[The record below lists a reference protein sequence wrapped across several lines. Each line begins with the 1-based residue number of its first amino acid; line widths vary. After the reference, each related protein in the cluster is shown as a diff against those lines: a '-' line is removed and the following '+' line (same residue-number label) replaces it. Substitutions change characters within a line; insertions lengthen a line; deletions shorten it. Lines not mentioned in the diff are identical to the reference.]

1 MHLRRAVLLFAI
13 VLGLTALASSVAPP
27 PPREDT
33 REGNP
38 APTTAAPPPQPA
50 PAEPTRTLTFGFP
63 PPGSGP
69 STTGLELGTHAVVT
83 VRTSTPGEAAIPK
96 LGLTDTAEPATPASF
111 DVLLTDPGRYDVL
124 FEPTAGKPLRLGTL
138 VVGE

>member
-1 MHLRRAVLLFAI
+1 MLLFAI

-27 PPREDT
+27 PREDT
-33 REGNP
+33 RDGNP
-38 APTTAAPPPQPA
+38 APTTAAPPPPA
-50 PAEPTRTLTFGFP
+50 PAEPVRTLTFGYP

-69 STTGLELGTHAVVT
+69 GTTRLELNAHAVVT
-83 VRTSTPGEAAIPK
+83 VRTSTPGEASIPK
-96 LGLTDTAEPATPASF
+96 LGLTDPAEPATPASF

-124 FEPTAGKPLRLGTL
+124 FASTAGKPSRLGTL